1 MDHPWASRTQPMW
14 SQRWRMWKVLDLA
27 LSRLQMLTGLLMNL
41 QKYTRRRACMITA
54 VPGMKTDP
62 QSLQHSN
69 LKLPHADRVIPGHL
83 VEMDQLQVGGKLSTL
98 VVELGVD
105 TWEDISISLKA
116 RRPQRQKQ
124 LLISSFVHLGN
135 MKDIQ
140 VWMVVYVSFGQD
152 VC

>member
-1 MDHPWASRTQPMW
+1 
-14 SQRWRMWKVLDLA
+14 
-27 LSRLQMLTGLLMNL
+27 
-41 QKYTRRRACMITA
+41 
-54 VPGMKTDP
+54 
-62 QSLQHSN
+62 
-69 LKLPHADRVIPGHL
+69 LPHADRVIPGHL

>member
-1 MDHPWASRTQPMW
+1 
-14 SQRWRMWKVLDLA
+14 
-27 LSRLQMLTGLLMNL
+27 MNP
-41 QKYTRRRACMITA
+41 QKYTRRRARMITA
-54 VPGMKTDP
+54 VPGMKRDP

-69 LKLPHADRVIPGHL
+69 LKLPHADWVIPGHL
-83 VEMDQLQVGGKLSTL
+83 VELDQFQVGGELSTL

-116 RRPQRQKQ
+116 RRPQRQRH

-135 MKDIQ
+135 MKDIR
-140 VWMVVYVSFGQD
+140 VWLVLYVSFGQD

>member
-1 MDHPWASRTQPMW
+1 
-14 SQRWRMWKVLDLA
+14 
-27 LSRLQMLTGLLMNL
+27 MNL
-41 QKYTRRRACMITA
+41 QKYTTRRARMITA

-69 LKLPHADRVIPGHL
+69 LQLPHADWVIPGHL
-83 VEMDQLQVGGKLSTL
+83 VEMDQLQVGGELSTL
-98 VVELGVD
+98 VVEL

-116 RRPQRQKQ
+116 RRPQRQRH

-140 VWMVVYVSFGQD
+140 VWLVLYISFGQD